1 MKCARAIIS
10 FIFLALMLVSCDNQ
24 QNQNEINLQNPQD
37 STQTN
42 EPSQTTAQIGLNY
55 YQPFTLYL
63 SSGKTINMQ
72 KTEQG
77 FKTNSD
83 KIILLHF
90 FTSSCGKPCMVQSAY
105 LQGFAK
111 KYPDDLRVIGVLLE
125 DHDENSIRD
134 FAKQED
140 INYELS
146 YGQNNYLIAK
156 AANSELDGIPTS
168 ILYDKNGNFIRS
180 YDGITPPEMI
190 ESDIKKEL

>member
-24 QNQNEINLQNPQD
+24 QNQNETNLQNPQD

-90 FTSSCGKPCMVQSAY
+90 FTSSCGSKRVFTRLC
-105 LQGFAK
+105 K
-111 KYPDDLRVIGVLLE
+111 K
-125 DHDENSIRD
+125 
-134 FAKQED
+134 
-140 INYELS
+140 
-146 YGQNNYLIAK
+146 
-156 AANSELDGIPTS
+156 IP
-168 ILYDKNGNFIRS
+168 
-180 YDGITPPEMI
+180 
-190 ESDIKKEL
+190 